1 MAANTVLPE
10 SQAALEVLRVR
21 FGAQLSTSGAVL
33 EQHGTDE
40 SWHPPIPPDVVVFAE
55 STQDVADAVRICAAH
70 RLPVVAF
77 GAGTSLEGH
86 IAALR
91 GGLSL
96 DLSRMNALV
105 ELNVADLDV
114 TVQAGM
120 TRLALNDRLKRHGL
134 FFPVDP
140 GADASLGGMASTRA
154 SGTSA
159 VRYGTMREN
168 VMSLTVVLADG
179 RVIRTGGRARKSSA
193 GYDLTRLFV
202 GAEGTLG
209 IVTEVTLRLQGVPE
223 AVSAA
228 TCAFASVDDAVETVI
243 EVIQSGTPVARVELL
258 DETQVRACN
267 AYSGLGLPELPHL
280 FFEFHGS
287 TASVQE
293 QAEYVAT
300 VVASHGAAG
309 FEWAT
314 AAEDRTRLWKARHDA
329 YYAGLALRP
338 GAKGWATDVCVP
350 ISRLAECLGQTK
362 VDLEASPL
370 TSTIVGHVGDGNF
383 HVLFLLDPG
392 DLAQQEE
399 AARLNVRMVR
409 RALAMGG
416 TCTGEHGIGYGKKDL
431 LIEEHGEAV
440 EVMRL
445 LKTTLDPD
453 GILNPGKVIDV

>member
-1 MAANTVLPE
+1 MAATSILPGV
-10 SQAALEVLRVR
+10 QTAVEVLTAR
-21 FGAQLSTSGAVL
+21 FGAQLSTSAAVL

-40 SWHPPIPPDVVVFAE
+40 SWHPPVLPDVVVFAE

-154 SGTSA
+154 SGTNA

-168 VMSLTVVLADG
+168 VLSLTVVLADG

-209 IVTEVTLRLQGVPE
+209 IVTEVTLRLQGLPE

-228 TCAFASVDDAVETVI
+228 TCAFPSVTDAVEAVI
-243 EVIQSGTPVARVELL
+243 EVIQSGTPVARAELL
-258 DETQVRACN
+258 DETQIRACN

-280 FFEFHGS
+280 FFEFHG
-287 TASVQE
+287 TPASVQE

-300 VVASHGAAG
+300 IAASHGAAG

-362 VDLEASPL
+362 VDLDASPL
-370 TSTIVGHVGDGNF
+370 ISAVVGHVGDGNF

-392 DLAQQEE
+392 DLTQQEE

-409 RALAMGG
+409 RALTMGG
-416 TCTGEHGIGYGKKDL
+416 TCSGEHGIGYGKKDL
-431 LIEEHGEAV
+431 LIEEHGEAI

-445 LKTTLDPD
+445 LKTALDPD
-453 GILNPGKVIDV
+453 NILNPGKVVDI

>member
-1 MAANTVLPE
+1 MTTDTVRPTVRTAVE
-10 SQAALEVLRVR
+10 ALRAR
-21 FGAQLSTSGAVL
+21 FGAQSSIVGAVL

-40 SWHPPIPPDVVVFAE
+40 SWHPPFPPDVVVFAE
-55 STQDVADAVRICAAH
+55 STEDVADAVRICGAH
-70 RLPVVAF
+70 RFPVVAF

-91 GGLSL
+91 GGLCL
-96 DLSRMNALV
+96 DLSRMDALV

-120 TRLALNDRLKRHGL
+120 TRQALNDRLSKHGV

-159 VRYGTMREN
+159 VRYGTMRDN
-168 VMSLTVVLADG
+168 VLALVVVLADG

-193 GYDLTRLFV
+193 GYDLTRLFI

-209 IVTEVTLRLQGVPE
+209 IVTEVTLRLQGLPE

-228 TCAFASVDDAVETVI
+228 TCAFPSVVAAVETVI
-243 EVIQSGTPVARVELL
+243 EVIQSGTPVARAEFL
-258 DETQVRACN
+258 DESQIRACN
-267 AYSGLGLPELPHL
+267 AYSGLTLPEQPHL
-280 FFEFHGS
+280 FFEFHG
-287 TASVQE
+287 TPASVRE
-293 QAEYVAT
+293 QAEYVGTLAS
-300 VVASHGAAG
+300 SHGAAA
-309 FEWAT
+309 FQWAT
-314 AAEDRTRLWKARHDA
+314 TTEGRSLLWQARHNA
-329 YYAGLALRP
+329 YYAGLSLRP

-350 ISRLAECLGQTK
+350 ISRLADCITETK
-362 VDLEASPL
+362 VDLDASSL
-370 TSTIVGHVGDGNF
+370 LSTVVGHVGDGNF

-399 AARLNVRMVR
+399 AARLNLRMVR

-416 TCTGEHGIGYGKKDL
+416 TCTGEHGIGYGKKEL
-431 LIEEHGEAV
+431 LIEEHGKAV

-445 LKTTLDPD
+445 LKTALDPD